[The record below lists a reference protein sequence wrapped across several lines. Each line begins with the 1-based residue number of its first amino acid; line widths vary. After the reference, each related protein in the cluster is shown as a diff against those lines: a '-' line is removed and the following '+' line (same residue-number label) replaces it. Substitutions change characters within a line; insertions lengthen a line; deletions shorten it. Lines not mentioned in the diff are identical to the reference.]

1 MTLLTRAPRRLALLG
16 FLAATIAA
24 FVAPASGQ
32 GTAAKKPVPRLPF
45 GQPDMQGV
53 WSFAMLTPLERPD
66 ELKGKEV
73 LTEKEAVEYQNV
85 LLKAFDHDTAEGAE
99 RACKGTGNYN
109 EFWYDRGNT
118 VAKTR
123 RTSLIVDPPDGK
135 IPALT
140 PDGER
145 RRRQREAYR
154 ASRGPADSWTDR
166 GVGERCI
173 VGFNAGPPM
182 MPSAY
187 NNNVQ
192 IFQTKDQFVI
202 FNEMVH
208 DSRIVPL
215 DGRPHNSSRIRAW
228 AGDSRG
234 RWDGDTMVVETTNF
248 HPENTYRGAGPN
260 LRLTE
265 RFTRISMDT
274 LIYEVTVND
283 PDTFTK
289 PWTLQVPMSPVE
301 GRLYEYACHEGNYG
315 LFGILSGH
323 RAQEAKAAA
332 GGR

>member
-1 MTLLTRAPRRLALLG
+1 MTPHTPAPRRLALFG
-16 FLAATIAA
+16 ALAVTIVA
-24 FVAPASGQ
+24 FVVPTSGQ
-32 GTAAKKPVPRLPF
+32 GTAAKKGVPRLPF

-109 EFWYDRGNT
+109 EFWYDRGST

-145 RRRQREAYR
+145 RRREREAYR

-192 IFQTKDQFVI
+192 IFQTKDQFVL

-215 DGRPHNSSRIRAW
+215 DGRPHNSPRIRAW

-248 HPENTYRGAGPN
+248 HPENTYRGSGPK

-265 RFTRISMDT
+265 RFTRISTDT

-289 PWTLQVPMSPVE
+289 PWTLQIPMSPGD

-332 GGR
+332 GR

>member
-1 MTLLTRAPRRLALLG
+1 MTLLTLAPRRLALFG
-16 FLAATIAA
+16 VLAVTIVA
-24 FVAPASGQ
+24 FVAPTAGQ
-32 GTAAKKPVPRLPF
+32 GTAATKPIPRLPF

-73 LTEKEAVEYQNV
+73 LTEKEAAQYQDV

-109 EFWYDRGNT
+109 EFWYDRGRT

-140 PDGER
+140 PAGEKR
-145 RRRQREAYR
+145 RREREAYR

-187 NNNVQ
+187 NNNMQ
-192 IFQTKDQFVI
+192 IFQMKDQFVI

-215 DGRPHNSSRIRAW
+215 DGRPHNSARIRSW

-289 PWTLQVPMSPVE
+289 PWTLQIPMSPGE

-332 GGR
+332 GR